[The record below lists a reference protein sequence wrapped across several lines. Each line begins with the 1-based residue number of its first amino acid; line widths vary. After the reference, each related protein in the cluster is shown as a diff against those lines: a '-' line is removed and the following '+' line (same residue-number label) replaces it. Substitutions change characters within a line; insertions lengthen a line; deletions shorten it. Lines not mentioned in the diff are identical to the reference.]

1 MYRLFLES
9 WRSNNDF
16 QVFISSTINNSL
28 YRTGISVSNDDR
40 LIILVTCDT
49 RDGNKRI
56 IVIGKQISLLL
67 YNQWPGYKAVMKW
80 RMSSRFIQIL
90 WYSSLFV
97 YFDQEYR
104 SGNFIKQ
111 FNRQLATL
119 LYRDPIP
126 LGQWLRREVSLSINV
141 NQII

>member
-16 QVFISSTINNSL
+16 QVFISSTIKNSL

-67 YNQWPGYKAVMKW
+67 YNQWPGYKAVMK
-80 RMSSRFIQIL
+80 
-90 WYSSLFV
+90 
-97 YFDQEYR
+97 
-104 SGNFIKQ
+104 
-111 FNRQLATL
+111 
-119 LYRDPIP
+119 
-126 LGQWLRREVSLSINV
+126 
-141 NQII
+141 

>member
-67 YNQWPGYKAVMKW
+67 YNQWPGYKSVMK
-80 RMSSRFIQIL
+80 
-90 WYSSLFV
+90 
-97 YFDQEYR
+97 
-104 SGNFIKQ
+104 
-111 FNRQLATL
+111 
-119 LYRDPIP
+119 
-126 LGQWLRREVSLSINV
+126 
-141 NQII
+141 

>member
-40 LIILVTCDT
+40 LIILITCDT

-67 YNQWPGYKAVMKW
+67 YNQWPGYKAVMK
-80 RMSSRFIQIL
+80 
-90 WYSSLFV
+90 
-97 YFDQEYR
+97 
-104 SGNFIKQ
+104 
-111 FNRQLATL
+111 
-119 LYRDPIP
+119 
-126 LGQWLRREVSLSINV
+126 
-141 NQII
+141 

>member
-67 YNQWPGYKAVMKW
+67 YNQWPGYKAVMK
-80 RMSSRFIQIL
+80 
-90 WYSSLFV
+90 
-97 YFDQEYR
+97 
-104 SGNFIKQ
+104 
-111 FNRQLATL
+111 
-119 LYRDPIP
+119 
-126 LGQWLRREVSLSINV
+126 
-141 NQII
+141 